1 MTQKFPVP
9 GPESNDLSGAAM
21 DTVADGSSTVRVSRP
36 KRIQWT
42 KSLDASILVLNDLAG
57 PPHAQG
63 RVDRLQALWEKAH
76 PNLPSRVNA
85 LTQRLS
91 RLRKANITAQDLS
104 QFLVATPS
112 AEEHSPTVPSVLGE
126 GPRVNN
132 MGQPATQ
139 AEEDEPQSSGPI
151 PSTLAQGQPAL
162 VRYDEDDH
170 VDGVPSTPS
179 DELREEYQ
187 AVLREVLLE
196 GVGCF
201 DKRKRLL
208 CQGVRIDRNLV
219 KQVDELIDEEWF
231 YSLEQTLW
239 RLNCIVYAGAVV
251 VERGSRKSPVQQ
263 RVQELE
269 VALKAK
275 QAEVTQLRRKVGWLT
290 NEIARRKVNS
300 RPTERQYSNINRLR
314 RMFGPQ
320 TLRQMEVQVEGLKG
334 YSCWSTHDI
343 VSSSPP
349 FINFVPISTGV

>member
-42 KSLDASILVLNDLAG
+42 KSLDASILRLNDLAG
-57 PPHAQG
+57 PPCAQG
-63 RVDRLQALWEKAH
+63 RVVRLQALWKKAH
-76 PNLPSRVNA
+76 PNLPAQVNA

-91 RLRKANITAQDLS
+91 HLRKANITAQDLS
-104 QFLVATPS
+104 QFLVVTPS
-112 AEEHSPTVPSVLGE
+112 AEEHNPTVPSVLGE

-139 AEEDEPQSSGPI
+139 AKEDEPQSSGPI

-162 VRYDEDDH
+162 VRYDKDDH

-201 DKRKRLL
+201 DKQKRLL

-239 RLNCIVYAGAVV
+239 RLDCIVYARCSCG
-251 VERGSRKSPVQQ
+251 RKGVKKIPC
-263 RVQELE
+263 
-269 VALKAK
+269 
-275 QAEVTQLRRKVGWLT
+275 
-290 NEIARRKVNS
+290 
-300 RPTERQYSNINRLR
+300 PTESAGIEGCTESKADRSNPTETENR
-314 RMFGPQ
+314 MAD
-320 TLRQMEVQVEGLKG
+320 E
-334 YSCWSTHDI
+334 
-343 VSSSPP
+343 
-349 FINFVPISTGV
+349 